1 MNRSAQIFCSKYGP
15 WALVTGASDGI
26 GAAIAAD
33 LAGRGLHLV
42 LVARGGDRLHALAQS
57 LQRDHSVDVVAVAAD
72 LASDAG
78 VEVVLR
84 EVSDKDIGL
93 YVGCA
98 GFGTAGPFV
107 DNSVT
112 VELEMIDV
120 NCRALTAL
128 LHPLAQ
134 AMQERRK
141 GGIVLM
147 GSIVAFQGVANSAN
161 YAATK
166 AYVQTLAEGL
176 ATELT
181 PSGVDVLASAPGP
194 VNTGFAARADMRMG
208 KAATAQDVAGAT
220 LDALGRTATVRPG
233 FQSKLL
239 GYGLA
244 TLPRR
249 LRSRILG
256 QIMTGMTKHRHGPE
270 KDHKSQGRV
279 G

>member
-1 MNRSAQIFCSKYGP
+1 MKRSAHLFRSKYGP

-33 LAGRGLHLV
+33 LARRGLHLV
-42 LVARGGDRLHALAQS
+42 LVARGGDRLKALAQT
-57 LQRDHSVDVVAVAAD
+57 LQDAHPIEVVVVAAD

-78 VEVVLR
+78 VETVLHELSGR
-84 EVSDKDIGL
+84 EIGL

-107 DNSVT
+107 DNSAA

-128 LHPLAQ
+128 AQPLAQ
-134 AMQERRK
+134 AMQARRR

-147 GSIVAFQGVANSAN
+147 SSIVAFQGVANSAN

-166 AYVQTLAEGL
+166 AYVQAFAEGL
-176 ATELT
+176 AAELA

-194 VNTGFAARADMRMG
+194 VNSGFAARADMRMG
-208 KAATAQDVAGAT
+208 KAATAQEVAGAT
-220 LDALGRTATVRPG
+220 LDALGRATTVRPG

-244 TLPRR
+244 GLPRR

-270 KDHKSQGRV
+270 KAHKS
-279 G
+279 